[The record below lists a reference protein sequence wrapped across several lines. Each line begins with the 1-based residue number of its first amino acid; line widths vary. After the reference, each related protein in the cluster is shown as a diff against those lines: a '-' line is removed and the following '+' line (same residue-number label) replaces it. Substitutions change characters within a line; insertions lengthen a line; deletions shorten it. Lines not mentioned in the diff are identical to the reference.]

1 MKLIKITLYLSFLLL
16 SKAIYSNDVILKDII
31 KLDEP
36 WGISFIDENQLII
49 TEKKGDIKLF
59 NILEK
64 QIYSLEHNLKISS
77 VGQGGLL
84 DIIYKNEFVYVSYSE
99 KINNKS
105 STSIGVAKYNNQ
117 FLDFTNIFRAQPSI
131 KSGFHFGSRIV
142 IKDNYLYASIGERG
156 KGIIAQDP
164 KQHPGSI
171 IRIHLDGTIPL
182 DNPKYEGNKEWAKE
196 VYQIGIRN
204 PQGMALSPFNSKI
217 YISNHG
223 AKGGD
228 WFGEVT
234 KGENYGWPILGWG
247 GTNYSGS
254 KIGPKWKEGFKKPI
268 YYWVPSI
275 AISAIAIY
283 KGKEFNKW
291 NGHAL
296 ITSLKDQSLRKLV
309 FTEHNNIKEDIIF
322 SNKIG
327 RIRDIEIHPISGKI
341 ILLSSNKLWIMENKN

>member
-64 QIYSLEHNLKISS
+64 QIYSLKHNLKISS

-182 DNPKYEGNKEWAKE
+182 DNPKYDGNKEWAKE
-196 VYQIGIRN
+196 LKGLGEEGSYFFSLNRYVFQI
-204 PQGMALSPFNSKI
+204 
-217 YISNHG
+217 
-223 AKGGD
+223 
-228 WFGEVT
+228 E
-234 KGENYGWPILGWG
+234 
-247 GTNYSGS
+247 
-254 KIGPKWKEGFKKPI
+254 KE
-268 YYWVPSI
+268 
-275 AISAIAIY
+275 
-283 KGKEFNKW
+283 
-291 NGHAL
+291 
-296 ITSLKDQSLRKLV
+296 
-309 FTEHNNIKEDIIF
+309 
-322 SNKIG
+322 
-327 RIRDIEIHPISGKI
+327 
-341 ILLSSNKLWIMENKN
+341 